1 MGYFFNT
8 SDINQTFIIEPLSI
22 TGGSP
27 TLTACTA
34 LYTNAVVSCSG
45 DTQIFMGNG
54 VITFD
59 GNLYTN
65 NDLTANVINASTYY
79 SGGTNLLNIINSENI
94 TGGTFSNNTDTLN
107 LYKSNGSIIS
117 VTGFTDYY
125 TTGATLIGSTAYFNR
140 NDRLSAYTLNLSTF
154 TADTFVTG
162 VTFSNNQLVI
172 VKNNGTSVSTFINTF
187 TGLTVN
193 GFLKTNT
200 ISATTISATT
210 YYGDGSNLTGL
221 LRFSGTT
228 NQLPKF
234 TSPNSIGD
242 STIKDF
248 GTHVSANNTAIGQWV
263 NTNYAQFGHLN
274 VFSPTIQTNYAIL
287 QSSAGETFL
296 NSTGRLHFRQ
306 MNNEVAAFND
316 GNFLIGYIDAAST
329 TYKLDVNGNAN
340 FAGSVTATGFTGLPQ
355 DIYVTGGT
363 YLNGTTTFINNSGG
377 TFDVSGFTTPFTGGT
392 VTGSTNFTSG
402 LSAATYNGYTPAN
415 DSSVVHKTGFETIV
429 GIKSFYDGITFFNST
444 DPNKRISISPSEITL
459 FKGSD
464 FTSVIR
470 ADNIS
475 DSYVLQL
482 PDSSGTIALT
492 NSVLGLTGGTVT
504 GPTNFTAGLTA
515 NTFSATTYYNL
526 PQDVY
531 VTGSSFNTS
540 SKRLRNTRNDNTNID
555 VVLPVRTFLTA
566 TTTTTNN
573 TLQIIDTI
581 TGITDNSNVFII
593 SYLNAYKDSVDYGF
607 WKRTLAVNKVSGLV
621 SVIGENSDFDRNSSG
636 MTANSVI
643 YSPSSGDISISVSGE
658 TAKNYTWKSN
668 WEIIK

>member
-79 SGGTNLLNIINSENI
+79 SGGTNLLDLISSENI
-94 TGGTFSNNTDTLN
+94 TGGTFNNNTDTLSI
-107 LYKSNGSIIS
+107 YKSNGSIIS

-125 TTGATLIGSTAYFNR
+125 TTGATLIGTTAYFNR

-162 VTFSNNQLVI
+162 VTFSNNQLII
-172 VKNNGTSVSTFINTF
+172 VKNDGTNVSTFINTF

-193 GFLKTNT
+193 GLLKSNS

-210 YYGDGSNLTGL
+210 FYGDGSHLTGL
-221 LRFSGTT
+221 LTFTGTT

-306 MNNEVAAFND
+306 MNNEVAAFNG
-316 GNFLIGYIDAAST
+316 GNFLIGYADAAST
-329 TYKLDVNGNAN
+329 IYKLDVNGDVN
-340 FAGSVTATGFTGLPQ
+340 FAGTVTTTGLSSNTISATTYYGLPQ
-355 DIYVTGGT
+355 DIYVTG
-363 YLNGTTTFINNSGG
+363 SS
-377 TFDVSGFTTPFTGGT
+377 FDVS
-392 VTGSTNFTSG
+392 S
-402 LSAATYNGYTPAN
+402 
-415 DSSVVHKTGFETIV
+415 KT
-429 GIKSFYDGITFFNST
+429 
-444 DPNKRISISPSEITL
+444 
-459 FKGSD
+459 
-464 FTSVIR
+464 
-470 ADNIS
+470 
-475 DSYVLQL
+475 
-482 PDSSGTIALT
+482 LT
-492 NSVLGLTGGTVT
+492 
-504 GPTNFTAGLTA
+504 
-515 NTFSATTYYNL
+515 
-526 PQDVY
+526 
-531 VTGSSFNTS
+531 
-540 SKRLRNTRNDNTNID
+540 NTRNDNTNID
-555 VVLPVRTFLTA
+555 VILPVRTFLTA
-566 TTTTTNN
+566 ETTTTNN
-573 TLQIIDTI
+573 TLQTIDTI

-607 WKRTLAVNKVSGLV
+607 WKRTLAINKVSGLV
-621 SVIGENSDFDRNSSG
+621 SIIGENSDFDRVSSG

-643 YSPSSGDISISVSGE
+643 YSANSGDISISVSGE
-658 TAKNYTWKSN
+658 TAKSYTWKSN